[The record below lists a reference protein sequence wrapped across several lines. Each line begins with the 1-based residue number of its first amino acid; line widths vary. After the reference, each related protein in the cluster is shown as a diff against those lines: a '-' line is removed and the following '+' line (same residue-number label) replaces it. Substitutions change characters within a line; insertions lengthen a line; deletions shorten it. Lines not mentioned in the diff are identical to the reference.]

1 VYKVLYT
8 DEVMRCVQSKPTTD
22 MKLGYKIDIPPTSYD
37 QYKNKNQERAISQAP
52 KEEAK
57 QSYSDQMNETAQST

>member
-1 VYKVLYT
+1 
-8 DEVMRCVQSKPTTD
+8 